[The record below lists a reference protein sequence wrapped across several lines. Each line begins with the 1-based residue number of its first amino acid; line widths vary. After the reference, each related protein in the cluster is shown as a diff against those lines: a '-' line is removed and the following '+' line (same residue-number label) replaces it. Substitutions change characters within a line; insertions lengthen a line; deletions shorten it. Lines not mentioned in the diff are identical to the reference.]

1 MKIKMSATLLLF
13 AAVVGCATT
22 AVSCSKKA
30 DQGSDGAAPPASA
43 AAAAA
48 ASDPVAV
55 VKAYLSSSKCE
66 DRVQYVLNPDGDR
79 AVMADWYKDKADCA
93 AKYESI
99 DDKGCAT
106 VDADGACSMKI
117 VWGER
122 KTAFG
127 TRTSST
133 WFCLKKTSAGF
144 KIDWRCS
151 AGYNPMT
158 VKSLKAQYAGRKKG
172 QTLSGTFRV
181 YAKMGSYYNYNYLY
195 ADKTQ
200 YSIDLQDDDGDSL
213 HGYVKKDS
221 PDGVAYFDLLKD
233 GESHAIMADASYGPG
248 AQSNDQVNLGHFN
261 KGWRERPEEFGA
273 PAGDGGTPPNT
284 PPTASVGSGDTSA
297 AASALA
303 VVVASLPA
311 PAPDMAACC
320 ASLEQAALSASD
332 TQRNAYTTLLMSCR
346 MNSPAPAVG
355 RKTQLRQNATALN
368 LPPLPAACQ

>member
-1 MKIKMSATLLLF
+1 MNNKVSVTFLLF
-13 AAVVGCATT
+13 AAFVGYATT

-30 DQGSDGAAPPASA
+30 DQGGDSSAPSASA
-43 AAAAA
+43 AAAAN
-48 ASDPVAV
+48 DPVAV
-55 VKAYLSSSKCE
+55 VKAYLSSSKCD

-79 AVMADWYKDKADCA
+79 SVMADWYKDKADCVT
-93 AKYESI
+93 KYESI

-106 VDADGACSMKI
+106 VDADGACSMKV

-133 WFCLKKTSAGF
+133 WFCLKRTNAGF

-151 AGYNPMT
+151 TGYNPMT

-221 PDGVAYFDLLKD
+221 PDGTAYFDLLKD
-233 GESHAIMADASYGPG
+233 GESHAILADASYG
-248 AQSNDQVNLGHFN
+248 ARAESNDQVNLGHFT

-273 PAGDGGTPPNT
+273 PAASGSASPAGSGGSSSPTAVGSMQPTGTPP
-284 PPTASVGSGDTSA
+284 A
-297 AASALA
+297 
-303 VVVASLPA
+303 
-311 PAPDMAACC
+311 APDMAPCC
-320 ASLEQAALSASD
+320 DALEQAMASASD
-332 TQRNAYTTLLMSCR
+332 AQRGVYQALIGACR
-346 MNSPAPAVG
+346 LNNSMTVNSPAAG
-355 RKTQLRQNATALN
+355 RKAQLRQNAAALN